1 MNALSDWCTSS
12 CFCWMLVAN
21 CSPRNWGVNSSAIP
35 SLLPATVNHHCQ
47 RLLFL
52 STYVYSLFALPE
64 IYVSILFY
72 SIFIGCSPVQPGTPL
87 CLCSSSA
94 CSHPYYV
101 LCSLSAAILVLSTTV
116 LTACSPVLPAAIFT
130 PFFPVLPCFLL
141 KSCFFVDF
149 KCFHVTDWF
158 TKFNNLHH

>member
-1 MNALSDWCTSS
+1 MFYILPVAFLTFCVLHCLPPFLLPVLRFSRLLSILPAL
-12 CFCWMLVAN
+12 
-21 CSPRNWGVNSSAIP
+21 PSAIF
-35 SLLPATVNHHCQ
+35 T
-47 RLLFL
+47 
-52 STYVYSLFALPE
+52 
-64 IYVSILFY
+64 
-72 SIFIGCSPVQPGTPL
+72 GCSPVQPGTPL

-130 PFFPVLPCFLL
+130 SFFPVLPCFLL

-149 KCFHVTDWF
+149 KCFHVTD
-158 TKFNNLHH
+158 